1 MPIVT
6 EDFDPE
12 DDGDWDGDEF
22 DPEGPGIHDRHLTD
36 EEQICPDCGAAS
48 HAEVDFCTAC
58 GHFFIDESLA
68 LGGKSTDGFTGK
80 FTGKRIGSQRL
91 IWIWTTSILL
101 AIVFVF
107 LVLILVD
114 IGVIR

>member
-6 EDFDPE
+6 EDFDPGDESDRE
-12 DDGDWDGDEF
+12 DDEF
-22 DPEGPGIHDRHLTD
+22 HPEGPGIHDRHLTD
-36 EEQICPDCGAAS
+36 EEQLCPDCGAAS

-68 LGGKSTDGFTGK
+68 INGGFSGK
-80 FTGKRIGSQRL
+80 LSGTFTGKRIGSQRL
-91 IWIWTTSILL
+91 LWIWTASILL

-107 LVLILVD
+107 LILILVD